1 MPDRF
6 AGPARPGRRQVRVA
20 RLPVRGSAAD
30 WKLEPP
36 EAVAALELAGMP
48 ER

>member
-6 AGPARPGRRQVRVA
+6 AGLARPGRPQARVA
-20 RLPVRGSAAD
+20 RLLVWGSAAD

-36 EAVAALELAGMP
+36 GAVAALELAGMP